1 MVICCGEALIDMVPE
16 KNAEGRDVYVPCL
29 GGSPYNTAVA
39 AGRLLGKT
47 NGKNGTAFLARLSG
61 DFFGRE
67 LTENLERNNVSTEL
81 VTRSDQTTTLAFV
94 KLENGQEPS
103 YIFYT
108 EGAADRSL
116 VPGDLPPKLPPET
129 TCLQFGSISMTMESS
144 ASTIE
149 SLVLRESAREDGPVI
164 SFDPNVRPMMIK
176 NRDAYIRRFETWVKA
191 SDIVKISSADFDFIY
206 PGAGL
211 EKSVEKIFAL
221 GSTTGE
227 TRVNGGPRL
236 VTVTLGAD
244 GATAFRNG
252 TDGLRVTAP
261 VIDLPVIDTIG
272 AGDTFHG
279 ALLAWLEKNGRMS
292 RKALSGLGEKELREA
307 LIFANKAASI
317 VCSRKGANPPA
328 LAELE
333 ALLPCKA
340 GS

>member
-39 AGRLLGKT
+39 AGRLLGKPD
-47 NGKNGTAFLARLSG
+47 GKPGTAFLTRLSG

-67 LTENLERNNVSTEL
+67 LVENLERNNVSTEL
-81 VTRSDQTTTLAFV
+81 VARSDQTTTLAFV
-94 KLENGQEPS
+94 KLENGKEPS

-116 VPGDLPPKLPPET
+116 EPGDLPPELPPET

-191 SDIVKISSADFDFIY
+191 SDIVKISSDR
-206 PGAGL
+206 
-211 EKSVEKIFAL
+211 KSV
-221 GSTTGE
+221 
-227 TRVNGGPRL
+227 V
-236 VTVTLGAD
+236 
-244 GATAFRNG
+244 
-252 TDGLRVTAP
+252 
-261 VIDLPVIDTIG
+261 
-272 AGDTFHG
+272 
-279 ALLAWLEKNGRMS
+279 
-292 RKALSGLGEKELREA
+292 
-307 LIFANKAASI
+307 
-317 VCSRKGANPPA
+317 
-328 LAELE
+328 
-333 ALLPCKA
+333 
-340 GS
+340 